1 MPRNSIHRAGN
12 REAETSGSA
21 PTGLFADEED
31 FDRRSLLRLAS
42 WGAVAV
48 GAVALALYTS
58 QFSTGLS
65 HQQVAAAD
73 LARQQQQIQSLAR
86 ESQNEARRL
95 AAAIDTLNGDRD
107 RLYSRVSVLEQGL
120 DSVTGTIARQKAAI
134 AVAPP
139 PAAAPPP
146 PITAAVATT
155 TPTPPDA
162 AALTAAAASEPATA
176 KSDADANPA
185 RPDPA
190 PAPASADQGTM
201 GLPAPP
207 AATPLP
213 AIASKSVPAP
223 PETAAQPSPPEPAAK
238 ATAATVPIPVAAA
251 TPTPTSDTAQS
262 DAAPSNPPKME
273 VQKTEFAVE
282 VGGANSLN
290 GLRALW
296 RGLLKSRSNAPLVP
310 LHPIIIIRES
320 STGGGMQLRLGA
332 GPLSDAAAAAR
343 ICAVMVEN
351 RHPCETTVYDG
362 QRLPITAE
370 DESAAASSSAASA
383 ARSGS
388 AKPAAHRRSLPKRA
402 TVEEPPPPPPPPPSP
417 PEPTTLSN
425 IFGRR

>member
-12 REAETSGSA
+12 LEAETSGGT

-65 HQQVAAAD
+65 HQQVASAD
-73 LARQQQQIQSLAR
+73 LARQRQQIQSLAR

-107 RLYSRVSVLEQGL
+107 RLYSRVTVLEQGL
-120 DSVTGTIARQKAAI
+120 DSVTGAIARQKAAI
-134 AVAPP
+134 AAAPS

-146 PITAAVATT
+146 PAPAAVATT
-155 TPTPPDA
+155 TPAPPDA
-162 AALTAAAASEPATA
+162 AAATAAPPVAAAAEPPAA

-190 PAPASADQGTM
+190 PATASADEGTRDH
-201 GLPAPP
+201 PAPR

-213 AIASKSVPAP
+213 AIVPKPVPTP
-223 PETAAQPSPPEPAAK
+223 PETAAQPTPPEPAAK
-238 ATAATVPIPVAAA
+238 ATAATVPIPVAAP
-251 TPTPTSDTAQS
+251 TPTPKSDTAQS
-262 DAAPSNPPKME
+262 DAGPPNPPKME
-273 VQKTEFAVE
+273 VQKTEFAVD

-296 RGLLKSRSNAPLVP
+296 RGLLKSRSNAPLAS

-343 ICAVMVEN
+343 ICALMVEN

-370 DESAAASSSAASA
+370 SAAASSSPALA
-383 ARSGS
+383 ARSGA
-388 AKPAAHRRSLPKRA
+388 AKPAPHRRSPPKRV
-402 TVEEPPPPPPPPPSP
+402 TVEELPPPPPPPP
-417 PEPTTLSN
+417 EPTTLST